1 MRRMKTLILILVIL
15 ACFRYAGSLDH
26 EAELVSFNDRIAD
39 RRWAAE
45 VAASQVAR

>member
-1 MRRMKTLILILVIL
+1 MKTLILILVIL
-15 ACFRYAGSLDH
+15 ACFRIAGALDH
-26 EAELVSFNDRIAD
+26 EAELVGVNDRIAD